1 MTTLMN
7 FLNPN
12 TLTYNV
18 LVIILFA
25 LFIGW
30 LFYRGEKTRAKRI
43 ILAVVLAA
51 ERKFDIQGA
60 GKQKYAYAIGIIY
73 SRLPWVLKIFISE
86 NELQKLIEEAVMNM
100 KNILKATDSGTPV

>member
-1 MTTLMN
+1 MMS
-7 FLNPN
+7 FLN
-12 TLTYNV
+12 LNV
-18 LVIILFA
+18 LSYNGLVIMLFA

-43 ILAVVLAA
+43 ILSVVLAA

-73 SRLPWVLKIFISE
+73 SRLPWILKIFISE
-86 NELQKLIEEAVMNM
+86 NELQKLMEEAVTNM
-100 KNILKATDSGTPV
+100 KNILNTTDAGTPV

>member
-7 FLNPN
+7 VLNPN
-12 TLTYNV
+12 TLSYNA
-18 LVIILFA
+18 LVIMLFA
-25 LFIGW
+25 LFIGG

-43 ILAVVLAA
+43 ILSVVLAA

-86 NELQKLIEEAVMNM
+86 NEVQTLIEEAVTNM
-100 KNILKATDSGTPV
+100 KNILKDTDAGTPV